1 VRENAAFWKCDQ
13 PRKQHAAAAVE
24 SEFAARAR
32 RGERREE
39 AYAGLC
45 GVHSCRPREESCLS
59 GDLEFFPSYEEDS
72 PFGAGMR

>member
-1 VRENAAFWKCDQ
+1 
-13 PRKQHAAAAVE
+13 VE

-45 GVHSCRPREESCLS
+45 GVHSRRPREESCLS